1 MRNKFLLFAVVLLL
15 LCSCADVIA
24 ETTSLEPGKEGE
36 TIAKKPIVEKLSGY
50 FAKNTVKFDDNYD
63 FKHLVVTNPK
73 DFDKYFGIAK
83 TMNNQV
89 DKVNFAENSVIAII
103 TRPANI
109 SRKIDLIYSEL
120 KADRLLIRYHIREG
134 SKNTYA
140 ATGLYLATIPRD
152 VAQVKFQSRYNVGIV
167 DVK

>member
-1 MRNKFLLFAVVLLL
+1 MGNKFSLFAVVLLL
-15 LCSCADVIA
+15 LCSCAYAIA
-24 ETTSLEPGKEGE
+24 ETTNTEPGKEGE
-36 TIAKKPIVEKLSGY
+36 TIAKKQIVEKLSGY
-50 FAKNTVKFDDNYD
+50 FVKNTVKFDDNYD
-63 FKHLVVTNPK
+63 FKHIVVTNQK

-120 KADRLLIRYHIREG
+120 KDDRLLIRYHIREG

-152 VAQVKFQSRYNVGIV
+152 VAQVKFQSRYNVGVV
-167 DVK
+167 DIK